1 MRTTWLARRTG
12 LDGNPLRRRTDK
24 IAAGLTVLL
33 LAVFLIAGPL
43 LAAAAAGW
51 AARATAADRHAQ
63 RSWHQVPAVLLHGA
77 SLSASFAGYTGYSWA
92 TARWTAP
99 GGRARTGDIP
109 VRVTAAAG
117 QVVPL
122 WVDRAGWPAGP
133 PLAHR
138 ADLAREVAAAAVAA
152 ICLGIVL
159 LCVADVA
166 RWLLDRRRLAG
177 WEAEWAA
184 VGPRWTRRF
193 RSRG

>member
-1 MRTTWLARRTG
+1 MRPTWLARRAG

-24 IAAGLTVLL
+24 FAAGLTAAL

-51 AARATAADRHAQ
+51 AARTAAADRHAE
-63 RSWHQVPAVLLHGA
+63 RSWHRVSAVLLHGA

-92 TARWTAP
+92 PARWTAP
-99 GGRARTGDIP
+99 DGRTRAGDIP
-109 VRVTAAAG
+109 VSVTAAAG
-117 QVVPL
+117 QSVPL
-122 WVDRAGWPAGP
+122 WVDQAGWPAGP
-133 PLAHR
+133 PPAHR
-138 ADLAREVAAAAVAA
+138 AVLARETAAAAVAI

-159 LCVADVA
+159 LCVADLA
-166 RWLLDRRRLAG
+166 RWRLDRRRLAG

-184 VGPRWTRRF
+184 VGPRWTRHF